1 LQILARVERPGL
13 PQQLIHESGLAVI
26 DVRDDGDIAK
36 FLSHSEALRETVHY
50 RAKGKLAP

>member
-1 LQILARVERPGL
+1 L

-36 FLSHSEALRETVHY
+36 FLSHSEALRETAYY
-50 RAKGKLAP
+50 RALRKPAP

>member
-13 PQQLIHESGLAVI
+13 PQQLIDESGFAVI

-36 FLSHSEALRETVHY
+36 FLSH
-50 RAKGKLAP
+50 G